1 MNMPKAYPRIVQ
13 EEPGGPV
20 LLKLLIEGR
29 DIAIPLSGGEQREL
43 CRALVEIIV
52 APRRAYCA

>member
-1 MNMPKAYPRIVQ
+1 MKAYPRIIQ

-29 DIAIPLSGGEQREL
+29 DVEIPLSAGEQREL
-43 CRALVEIIV
+43 CRALVEIVLKAAI
-52 APRRAYCA
+52 RAA